1 MNLNDDQF
9 MENAISEIFGS
20 RYPHERISVI
30 PCGNHSYD
38 RNRVY
43 KVEVS
48 GQLFVIKFIAS
59 EHRVLRER
67 TVIPMVQTIN
77 PLKILATGKYGNQI
91 DWILYNHVDG
101 WVLEEVIDDF
111 DLDQKRHL
119 FREIGEIMGAFHAL
133 RTFDYFGD
141 WTSERQSALTAYR
154 DYIISDCE
162 RQIKMVMAQPVVDQ
176 DALMAAVRRLRDEYE
191 NITPLKLGRLCHRDF
206 DGRNILVSIHAD
218 EGIHISGILDFEK
231 TVVHNAH
238 FDIAALY
245 RKYFLIEPKLI
256 PYFTEGYRKYL
267 TIEDDFNQS
276 LRFYLYRSAIDLL
289 SWSNEISSE
298 FFSEANRYLK
308 RLVAMDAHLKQ
319 YHL

>member
-20 RYPHERISVI
+20 LYPHERISVI

-119 FREIGEIMGAFHAL
+119 FREMGKKWVHFMRCA
-133 RTFDYFGD
+133 
-141 WTSERQSALTAYR
+141 
-154 DYIISDCE
+154 
-162 RQIKMVMAQPVVDQ
+162 
-176 DALMAAVRRLRDEYE
+176 
-191 NITPLKLGRLCHRDF
+191 PLI
-206 DGRNILVSIHAD
+206 ILVIGPPSV
-218 EGIHISGILDFEK
+218 K
-231 TVVHNAH
+231 VT
-238 FDIAALY
+238 
-245 RKYFLIEPKLI
+245 
-256 PYFTEGYRKYL
+256 
-267 TIEDDFNQS
+267 
-276 LRFYLYRSAIDLL
+276 
-289 SWSNEISSE
+289 
-298 FFSEANRYLK
+298 
-308 RLVAMDAHLKQ
+308 
-319 YHL
+319 